1 MRPVLVV
8 QSNYINDN
16 NYPTTIIIPFSTKLI
31 DQAQPLRYR
40 IKKRENLHQ
49 DSDALIA
56 HIRAIDNDRFNA
68 CIISIFLVFKRLNVK
83 NKKHIYNFN
92 CF

>member
-40 IKKRENLHQ
+40 IKKKRKLTSRFRCF
-49 DSDALIA
+49 DSTYP
-56 HIRAIDNDRFNA
+56 
-68 CIISIFLVFKRLNVK
+68 S
-83 NKKHIYNFN
+83 Y
-92 CF
+92 